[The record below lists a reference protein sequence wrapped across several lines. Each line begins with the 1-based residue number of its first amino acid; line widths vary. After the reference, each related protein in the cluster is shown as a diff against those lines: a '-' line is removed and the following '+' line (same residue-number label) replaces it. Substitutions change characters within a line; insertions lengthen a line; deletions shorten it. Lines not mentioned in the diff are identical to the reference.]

1 MGFFKNINATPRI
14 GTIITC
20 PDGLSIYN
28 DTGWKKFAEKDIL
41 DILVNA
47 RVVERVDGSCV
58 DIDDI
63 FGEHISDEYV
73 LYELMLRSMCVT
85 HATMTMLP
93 YYMRED
99 GGKDGGMRLCTRII
113 AIYTKKIILDYHE
126 IYIRGWFSSHDVI
139 RDIFE
144 KCPYNIEFYM
154 NRAIK
159 YLQKLKSAGVP
170 YKYIDKEYMSN
181 IYSGEDEIF

>member
-1 MGFFKNINATPRI
+1 MGFFKNVNAAPRI
-14 GTIITC
+14 GTIITG

-73 LYELMLRSMCVT
+73 LYELMLRSMCAT
-85 HATMTMLP
+85 HATMLP

-99 GGKDGGMRLCTRII
+99 DGI
-113 AIYTKKIILDYHE
+113 
-126 IYIRGWFSSHDVI
+126 
-139 RDIFE
+139 
-144 KCPYNIEFYM
+144 
-154 NRAIK
+154 
-159 YLQKLKSAGVP
+159 
-170 YKYIDKEYMSN
+170 
-181 IYSGEDEIF
+181 

>member
-1 MGFFKNINATPRI
+1 MSFFKNINATPRI

-73 LYELMLRSMCVT
+73 LYELMLRSACS
-85 HATMTMLP
+85 LP
-93 YYMRED
+93 VSQIKYSRGD
-99 GGKDGGMRLCTRII
+99 GQLYTRII
-113 AIYTKKIILDYHE
+113 TISAEWLILDHQE
-126 IYIRGWFSSHDVI
+126 MYIRGWFRSHDAIREIFEKYPDNIEYYIKQVI
-139 RDIFE
+139 KYVQKLKSEGVSYKYIDTRYMYDEYDIFE
-144 KCPYNIEFYM
+144 K
-154 NRAIK
+154 K
-159 YLQKLKSAGVP
+159 YHNGLV
-170 YKYIDKEYMSN
+170 I
-181 IYSGEDEIF
+181 